1 MSKITDRADAD
12 TLEIIGRHP
21 GSKRT
26 DTFIVKAAVTRLINS
41 GLVIPPTTNG
51 RLYLTEAGTVAVWA
65 EVIDGLDAARPN
77 GSAPCR
83 RPAEADPFR
92 PADHAT
98 ACPDCGSELAWNDE
112 DGLAGQACPGCGR
125 EFSGTEAVRAP
136 AAYAHPADP
145 SRDDEA
151 AGSHQYAARDQ
162 HDAGNPHDYAACGY
176 AHPASAGNGW
186 TSDAPQGC
194 GLDGCDCHRPATVV
208 LDGRFGRGVTHQC
221 SGTWSPPL
229 GQNAGGHDVHQCDG
243 TTTHRYIGAHRVAGH
258 QCGTECA
265 SATVTS

>member
-41 GLVIPPTTNG
+41 GLVIPPSTNG
-51 RLYLTEAGTVAVWA
+51 RLYLTEAGTEAVWA
-65 EVIDGLDAARPN
+65 P
-77 GSAPCR
+77 APR
-83 RPAEADPFR
+83 
-92 PADHAT
+92 T
-98 ACPDCGSELAWNDE
+98 G
-112 DGLAGQACPGCGR
+112 
-125 EFSGTEAVRAP
+125 
-136 AAYAHPADP
+136 AYAHPADP

-186 TSDAPQGC
+186 TSDAPQAC

-208 LDGRFGRGVTHQC
+208 LDGRFGRGVTHAC
-221 SGTWSPPL
+221 SGMWSPPL

-243 TTTHRYIGAHRVAGH
+243 GTVHRYIGAHRVAGH
-258 QCGTECA
+258 QCGDECA